1 MPFGSMTFV
10 VRSQPGAA
18 VTLRDLQRRIWA
30 IDPQQAFYETATIE
44 SMVSRTLVGR
54 QFSVFLLTAFG
65 VAALVLASAGL
76 YGVLSFSTSQ
86 RTREFGVRLALG
98 ARPRDIVSMVLREGL
113 QLAAAGILV
122 GVIAAAWLT
131 RLLAG
136 LLFGVT
142 PTDLPT
148 FVTVI
153 AAIVTVSLV
162 SCYVPARRALRA
174 DPIAAVR
181 TP

>member
-1 MPFGSMTFV
+1 
-10 VRSQPGAA
+10 
-18 VTLRDLQRRIWA
+18 
-30 IDPQQAFYETATIE
+30 
-44 SMVSRTLVGR
+44 
-54 QFSVFLLTAFG
+54 
-65 VAALVLASAGL
+65 
-76 YGVLSFSTSQ
+76 
-86 RTREFGVRLALG
+86 
-98 ARPRDIVSMVLREGL
+98 
-113 QLAAAGILV
+113 
-122 GVIAAAWLT
+122 
-131 RLLAG
+131 
-136 LLFGVT
+136 VT

>member
-1 MPFGSMTFV
+1 
-10 VRSQPGAA
+10 
-18 VTLRDLQRRIWA
+18 
-30 IDPQQAFYETATIE
+30 
-44 SMVSRTLVGR
+44 
-54 QFSVFLLTAFG
+54 VFLLTAFG
-65 VAALVLASAGL
+65 VAALVLASVGL